1 MVEIKAAK
9 TKDGL
14 LLSGA
19 LPNELAASPSF
30 DIFTLRDGFYLVS
43 LKGAP
48 EGTARLSH
56 GSGTAGGAANL
67 SENEKELVRKLLT
80 VRFEKRTPPEMGR
93 LLSKGEQETLNTLI
107 QRKLVHI
114 FHGGKY
120 EKDGVYNVSDFA
132 FNAVR
137 EPSAPAMPSSASQF
151 AQTPPQQPMQSGMS
165 PSPIP
170 LSISSPAHL
179 ETHGW
184 MVLENDN
191 DARNFGAAAQDK
203 VKSGEIRGVRA
214 FDMKYYFVKRG
225 FCDEWEGKVQSAL
238 SKSEKSSVEIA
249 ESAGMDPEG
258 CRALLFHMCD
268 SGEAM
273 EKHRGKFTKA

>member
-9 TKDGL
+9 TNEGL

-19 LPNELAASPSF
+19 LPAELLASSSL
-30 DIFTLRDGFYLVS
+30 DIFALRDGFYLVS

-48 EGTARLSH
+48 EGAARLSH
-56 GSGTAGGAANL
+56 GAGEAGSAGNL
-67 SENEKELVRKLLT
+67 SGNEKELVRKLLS
-80 VRFEKRTPPEMGR
+80 VRFEKRTPPEMNH
-93 LLSKGEQETLNTLI
+93 LLSKGEKETLGLLI
-107 QRKLVHI
+107 QKKLVHI

-137 EPSAPAMPSSASQF
+137 EPSAPAMPSSQQ
-151 AQTPPQQPMQSGMS
+151 AQPQPQMPSGMS

-170 LSISSPAHL
+170 ISISSPSHL
-179 ETHGW
+179 ESHGW
-184 MVLENDN
+184 MVLENES
-191 DARNFGAAAQDK
+191 DARNFGAAFQDK

-214 FDMKYYFVKRG
+214 FDMKYYFVRRG
-225 FCDEWEGKVQSAL
+225 FCEQWEGKVQSAL
-238 SKSEKSSVEIA
+238 SKNEKSSAEIA
-249 ESAGMDPEG
+249 QDAGMEPEG

-273 EKHRGKFTKA
+273 EKRRGKFTKA